1 MMGARMKRWRNVL
14 ACLACLA
21 GSAIASD
28 LPATSEAAATSV
40 SAQRIVTL
48 APNATE
54 IVYAA
59 GGGDQMAGT
68 VTSSDFP
75 PAAKSL
81 PRIGDGI
88 VLNAERIMVLRPTLI
103 VGWLRSGI
111 APEVEAL
118 AKQLGAD
125 MTYTTPA
132 RLLDIPADVRR
143 LGTLLGTT
151 GTANDNAAA
160 MEARIDALKSQYA
173 GRRPVSVFIEVG
185 STPLYTIGNDPL
197 VNDALRICGGV
208 NLYGASRVP
217 APRVPV
223 EGVLTQ
229 DPRLVIVPA
238 RDNDD
243 VTLRRKRWASYGLKA
258 AIEGRVLGVDPDALF
273 RPGPR
278 LIDATEALCAAID
291 AARMD
296 YP

>member
-1 MMGARMKRWRNVL
+1 MMGAHMTPWRSVL

-21 GSAIASD
+21 GLVIASD
-28 LPATSEAAATSV
+28 LPAAAVASV
-40 SAQRIVTL
+40 PTQRVVTL

-54 IVYAA
+54 MVYAA

-68 VTSSDFP
+68 VSSSDFP
-75 PAAKSL
+75 PAAKTL

-160 MEARIDALKSQYA
+160 MEARIDALESQYA

-208 NLYGASRVP
+208 NLYGDSRVP
-217 APRVPV
+217 APRVPI

-238 RDNDD
+238 HGNED
-243 VTLRRKRWASYGLKA
+243 VSVRRERWASYGLTA
-258 AIEGRVLGVDPDALF
+258 AIQGRVHGVDPDALF